1 MARPFLTEEAKRA
14 LLEAVRTI
22 EANSSAELVVSVR
35 PRSGSYLQ
43 ADLIGGIVAA
53 LAALAFLLYSSWE
66 FPLVWI
72 VLDPLIAGALAGFIT
87 ARSPTL
93 RRILTPHRN
102 RIRWVDKAAA
112 AEFIEKRIHRTAG
125 RTGML
130 LYISLLEREA
140 ALVVDLG
147 VEPLTQAEG
156 WRHAL
161 EEIQE
166 AVRAGQDGV
175 AVARH
180 VKALAPILAPI
191 LAPAL
196 VRSAEDVDELADEVC
211 EK

>member
-1 MARPFLTEEAKRA
+1 MARPFLTDEAKRA

-35 PRSGSYLQ
+35 PRSGSYLH
-43 ADLIGGIVAA
+43 ADLLGGIVAA

-66 FPLVWI
+66 FSLVWF

-87 ARSPTL
+87 ARSPAL
-93 RRILTPHRN
+93 RRMLTSRRN
-102 RIRWVDKAAA
+102 LIRWVDKAAA

-147 VEPLTQAEG
+147 VEPLTQTEG
-156 WRHAL
+156 WRHVL
-161 EEIQE
+161 VEIQE
-166 AVRAGQDGV
+166 AVRAGQDGI

-180 VKALAPILAPI
+180 VEALAPI

-196 VRSAEDVDELADEVC
+196 VRSAEDVDELADEVH
-211 EK
+211 EQ

>member
-1 MARPFLTEEAKRA
+1 MARPFLTDEAKRA

-22 EANSSAELVVSVR
+22 EAHSSAELVVSVR
-35 PRSGSYLQ
+35 PQSGSYLH

-53 LAALAFLLYSSWE
+53 LAALAFLLFSPWE
-66 FPLVWI
+66 FRLVWF
-72 VLDPLIAGALAGFIT
+72 VLDPLLAGTLVGFVT
-87 ARSPTL
+87 SSSPAL
-93 RRILTPHRN
+93 RRLLTRRHD

-112 AEFIEKRIHRTAG
+112 AEFIEKRIHRTVG

-147 VEPLTQAEG
+147 VETLAQTEG

-161 EEIQE
+161 DGIQE
-166 AVRAGQDGV
+166 AVRSSQDGI
-175 AVARH
+175 AVAEK
-180 VKALAPILAPI
+180 VKALAPI

-211 EK
+211 ER

>member
-1 MARPFLTEEAKRA
+1 MARPFLTDEAKRA

-35 PRSGSYLQ
+35 PRSGSYLH

-53 LAALAFLLYSSWE
+53 RAALAFLLFSPWV
-66 FPLVWI
+66 FRLVWI
-72 VLDPLIAGALAGFIT
+72 VLDPLLAGALVGFVT
-87 ARSPTL
+87 SRSPAL
-93 RRILTPHRN
+93 RRLLTRRRD

-147 VEPLTQAEG
+147 VETLAQTEG

-166 AVRAGQDGV
+166 TVRNGQDGI
-175 AVARH
+175 AVAEK
-180 VKALAPILAPI
+180 VKVLAPL

-211 EK
+211 ER